1 VVLNKIDRLILE
13 MRLPPAD
20 AYLKIKHSLEE
31 INGILN
37 SAAFNH
43 PEKEKYRVCLSSSF

>member
-1 VVLNKIDRLILE
+1 

-31 INGILN
+31 INLILH
-37 SAAFNH
+37 SAAYH
-43 PEKEKYRVCLSSSF
+43 LPEKDKEKYRVNLYQDFALTVRYHHY